1 MLINLHIRNLALFD
15 ELDIDFG
22 KGLNILTGETGAG
35 KSIIIGSIG
44 ICLGGRFSRELLR
57 DPEKDGLVE
66 LTFDVSGMKISA
78 AQDDSKTPEADSKAD
93 ILNEFMNPDDNGIL
107 TISRKLSKDRV
118 VNRINGE
125 TVTVAKIKEAAEALI
140 NLHAQHEQTTLLH
153 EEKHIEILDSS
164 SRELQS
170 LKEEVREAY
179 QDYSANK
186 RELAGMNMDASERA
200 KRVDFLRFEAEEIE
214 GARLIS
220 GEDTELEALYTKMN
234 NAREICEITESV
246 YSSTGYDSSD
256 SAGNQI
262 SRSLQ
267 KLKAIERYDKDAEP
281 LISTLTDIEAIL
293 NEFNQSLSEYIEGST
308 FEEKTYIETENR
320 LNLINTLKSKYGR
333 SIEDI
338 QNSLEEIKTELNSL
352 SDYEAR
358 LEELTEKEKLLQKK
372 LLEKCAAL
380 SEARKTK
387 AVELSEKI
395 TEALKSLN
403 FNDVRFYMDMN
414 RLSECTAE
422 GFDSITFMIS
432 TNVGEEPK
440 PLHMV
445 ASGGELSRIMLAIKS
460 VLADV
465 WDTPTL
471 IFDEVDTG
479 ISGITA
485 QKVAEMMKYLS
496 GTHQIISITHLPQI
510 ASKADNSFLI
520 EKTVTDGRTF
530 TGIRAIDGEDK
541 VMELARL
548 LGGDSITDSVISAAR
563 EMLA

>member
-1 MLINLHIRNLALFD
+1 MLINLHIKNLALID
-15 ELDIDFG
+15 ELDIDLG

-44 ICLGGRFSRELLR
+44 ICLGGKFSRELLR

-66 LTFDVSGMKISA
+66 LTFDVNDMNIVKSDNKDDVPNSSICEFIS
-78 AQDDSKTPEADSKAD
+78 TAD
-93 ILNEFMNPDDNGIL
+93 EGIL

-125 TVTVAKIKEAAEALI
+125 TVTVSRIKEVAEALI

-164 SRELQS
+164 SREIQA
-170 LKEEVREAY
+170 LKQDVREAY
-179 QDYSANK
+179 QAYMANRK
-186 RELAGMNMDASERA
+186 ELAGMNMDASERA
-200 KRVDFLRFEAEEIE
+200 KRVDFLRFEEEEIE
-214 GARLIS
+214 AAKLIS

-234 NAREICEITESV
+234 NAKEICEITESV
-246 YSSTGYDSSD
+246 YSSTGYDSSN

-267 KLKAIERYDKDAEP
+267 KLKSIERYDKDAEP
-281 LISTLTDIEAIL
+281 LITTLTDIEAIL

-308 FEEKTYIETENR
+308 FEEKTYVETEQR

-338 QNSLEEIKTELNSL
+338 KNSLEAIKTELDSL

-358 LEELTEKEKLLQKK
+358 LEELTAKEKELQKALK
-372 LLEKCAAL
+372 ERCAVL
-380 SEARKTK
+380 SEARKVK
-387 AVELSEKI
+387 AAELSAKI

-403 FNDVRFYMDMN
+403 FSDVQFYMDMK
-414 RLSECTAE
+414 RLPECTAE

-445 ASGGELSRIMLAIKS
+445 ASGGELSRIMLATKS

-485 QKVAEMMKYLS
+485 QKVAEMMKELS
-496 GTHQIISITHLPQI
+496 RTHQIISITHLPQI

-520 EKTVTDGRTF
+520 VKTVTDGRTF
-530 TGIRAIDGEDK
+530 TGIRAIEGEDK

-548 LGGDSITDSVISAAR
+548 LGGDSITESVITAAR

>member
-1 MLINLHIRNLALFD
+1 MLINLHIKNLALID
-15 ELDIDFG
+15 ELDIDLG

-44 ICLGGRFSRELLR
+44 ICLGGKFSRELLR

-66 LTFDVSGMKISA
+66 LTFDVNDMNIVKSDNKDDAPNSSICEFIS
-78 AQDDSKTPEADSKAD
+78 TAD
-93 ILNEFMNPDDNGIL
+93 EGIL

-125 TVTVAKIKEAAEALI
+125 TVTVSRIKEVAEALI

-164 SRELQS
+164 SREIQA
-170 LKEEVREAY
+170 LKQDVREAY
-179 QDYSANK
+179 QAYMANRK
-186 RELAGMNMDASERA
+186 ELAGMNMDASERA
-200 KRVDFLRFEAEEIE
+200 KRVDFLRFEEEEIE
-214 GARLIS
+214 AAKLIS

-234 NAREICEITESV
+234 NAKEICEITESV
-246 YSSTGYDSSD
+246 YSSTGYDSSN

-267 KLKAIERYDKDAEP
+267 KLKSIERYDKDAEP
-281 LISTLTDIEAIL
+281 LITTLTDIEAIL

-308 FEEKTYIETENR
+308 FEEKTYVETEQR

-338 QNSLEEIKTELNSL
+338 QNSLEAIKTELDSL

-358 LEELTEKEKLLQKK
+358 LEELTAKEKELQKALK
-372 LLEKCAAL
+372 ERCAVL
-380 SEARKTK
+380 SEARKVK
-387 AVELSEKI
+387 AAELSAKI

-403 FNDVRFYMDMN
+403 FSDVQFYMDMK
-414 RLSECTAE
+414 RLPECTAE

-445 ASGGELSRIMLAIKS
+445 ASGGELSRIMLATKS

-485 QKVAEMMKYLS
+485 QKVAEMMKELS
-496 GTHQIISITHLPQI
+496 RTHQIISITHLPQI

-530 TGIRAIDGEDK
+530 TGIRAIEGEDK

-548 LGGDSITDSVISAAR
+548 LGGDSITESVITAAR

>member
-1 MLINLHIRNLALFD
+1 MLINLHIKNLALID
-15 ELDIDFG
+15 ELDIDLG

-44 ICLGGRFSRELLR
+44 ICLGGKFSRELLR

-66 LTFDVSGMKISA
+66 LTFDVNDMNIVKSDNKDDAPNSSISEFI
-78 AQDDSKTPEADSKAD
+78 STAD
-93 ILNEFMNPDDNGIL
+93 EGIL

-125 TVTVAKIKEAAEALI
+125 TVTVSRIKEVAEALI

-164 SRELQS
+164 SREIQA
-170 LKEEVREAY
+170 LKQDVREAY
-179 QDYSANK
+179 QAYMANRK
-186 RELAGMNMDASERA
+186 ELAGMNMDASERA
-200 KRVDFLRFEAEEIE
+200 KRVDFLRFEEEEIE
-214 GARLIS
+214 AAKLIS

-234 NAREICEITESV
+234 NAKEICEITESV
-246 YSSTGYDSSD
+246 YSSTGYDSSN

-267 KLKAIERYDKDAEP
+267 KLKSIERYDKDAEP
-281 LISTLTDIEAIL
+281 LITTLTDIEAIL
-293 NEFNQSLSEYIEGST
+293 NESNQSLSEYIEGST
-308 FEEKTYIETENR
+308 FEEKTYVETEQR

-338 QNSLEEIKTELNSL
+338 QNSLEAIKTELDSL

-358 LEELTEKEKLLQKK
+358 LEELTAKEKELQKA
-372 LLEKCAAL
+372 LEERCAVL
-380 SEARKTK
+380 SEARKVK
-387 AVELSEKI
+387 AAELSAKI

-403 FNDVRFYMDMN
+403 FSDVQFYMDMK
-414 RLSECTAE
+414 RLPECTAE
-422 GFDSITFMIS
+422 GFDSIIFMIS

-445 ASGGELSRIMLAIKS
+445 ASGGELSRIMLATKS

-485 QKVAEMMKYLS
+485 QKVAEMMKELS
-496 GTHQIISITHLPQI
+496 RTHQIISITHLPQI

-530 TGIRAIDGEDK
+530 TGIRAIEGEDK

-548 LGGDSITDSVISAAR
+548 LGGDSITESVITAAR

>member
-1 MLINLHIRNLALFD
+1 MLINLHIKNLALID
-15 ELDIDFG
+15 ELDIDLG

-44 ICLGGRFSRELLR
+44 ICLGGKFSRELLR

-66 LTFDVSGMKISA
+66 LTFDVNDMNIVKSDNKDDAPNSSISEFI
-78 AQDDSKTPEADSKAD
+78 STAD
-93 ILNEFMNPDDNGIL
+93 EGIL

-125 TVTVAKIKEAAEALI
+125 TVTVSRIKEVAEALI

-164 SRELQS
+164 SREIQA
-170 LKEEVREAY
+170 LKQDVREAY
-179 QDYSANK
+179 QAYMANRK
-186 RELAGMNMDASERA
+186 ELAGMNMDASERA
-200 KRVDFLRFEAEEIE
+200 KRVDFLRFEEEEIE
-214 GARLIS
+214 AAKLIS

-234 NAREICEITESV
+234 NAKEICEITESV
-246 YSSTGYDSSD
+246 YSSTGYDSSN

-267 KLKAIERYDKDAEP
+267 KLKSIERYDKDAEP
-281 LISTLTDIEAIL
+281 LITTLTDIEAIL

-308 FEEKTYIETENR
+308 FEEKTYVETEQR

-338 QNSLEEIKTELNSL
+338 QNSLEAIKTELDSL

-358 LEELTEKEKLLQKK
+358 LEELTAKEKELQKA
-372 LLEKCAAL
+372 LEEMCAVL
-380 SEARKTK
+380 SEARKVK
-387 AVELSEKI
+387 AAELSAKI

-403 FNDVRFYMDMN
+403 FSDVQFYMDMK
-414 RLSECTAE
+414 RLPECTAE

-445 ASGGELSRIMLAIKS
+445 ASGGELSRIMLATKS

-485 QKVAEMMKYLS
+485 QKVAEMMKELS
-496 GTHQIISITHLPQI
+496 RTHQIISITHLPQI

-530 TGIRAIDGEDK
+530 TGIRAIEGKDK

-548 LGGDSITDSVISAAR
+548 LGGDSITESVITAAR

>member
-1 MLINLHIRNLALFD
+1 MLINLHIKNLALID
-15 ELDIDFG
+15 ELDIDLG

-44 ICLGGRFSRELLR
+44 ICLGGKFSRELLR

-66 LTFDVSGMKISA
+66 LTFDVNDMNIVKSDNKDDAPNSSISEFI
-78 AQDDSKTPEADSKAD
+78 STAD
-93 ILNEFMNPDDNGIL
+93 EGIL

-125 TVTVAKIKEAAEALI
+125 TVTVSRIKEVAEALI

-164 SRELQS
+164 SREIQA
-170 LKEEVREAY
+170 LKQDVREAY
-179 QDYSANK
+179 QAYMVNRK
-186 RELAGMNMDASERA
+186 ELAGMNMDASERA
-200 KRVDFLRFEAEEIE
+200 KRVDFLRFEEEEIE
-214 GARLIS
+214 AAKLIS

-234 NAREICEITESV
+234 NAKEICEITESV
-246 YSSTGYDSSD
+246 YSSTGYDSSN

-267 KLKAIERYDKDAEP
+267 KLKSIERYDKDAEP
-281 LISTLTDIEAIL
+281 LITTLTDIEAIL

-308 FEEKTYIETENR
+308 FEEKTYVETEQR

-338 QNSLEEIKTELNSL
+338 QNSLEAIKTELDSL

-358 LEELTEKEKLLQKK
+358 LEELTAKEKELQKA
-372 LLEKCAAL
+372 LEERCAVL
-380 SEARKTK
+380 SEARKVK
-387 AVELSEKI
+387 AAELSAKI

-403 FNDVRFYMDMN
+403 FSDVQFYMDMK
-414 RLSECTAE
+414 RLPECTAE
-422 GFDSITFMIS
+422 GFDSIIFMIS

-445 ASGGELSRIMLAIKS
+445 ASGGELSRIMLATKS

-485 QKVAEMMKYLS
+485 QKVAEMMKELS
-496 GTHQIISITHLPQI
+496 RTHQIISITHLPQI

-530 TGIRAIDGEDK
+530 TGIRAIEGEDK

-548 LGGDSITDSVISAAR
+548 LGGDSITESVITAAR

>member
-1 MLINLHIRNLALFD
+1 MLINLHIKNLALID
-15 ELDIDFG
+15 ELDIDLG

-44 ICLGGRFSRELLR
+44 ICLGGKFSRELLR

-66 LTFDVSGMKISA
+66 LTFDVNDMNIVKSDNKDDAPNSSISEFI
-78 AQDDSKTPEADSKAD
+78 STAD
-93 ILNEFMNPDDNGIL
+93 EGIL

-125 TVTVAKIKEAAEALI
+125 TVTVSRIKEVAEALI

-164 SRELQS
+164 SREIQA
-170 LKEEVREAY
+170 LKQDVREAY
-179 QDYSANK
+179 QAYMANRK
-186 RELAGMNMDASERA
+186 ELAGMNMDASERA
-200 KRVDFLRFEAEEIE
+200 KRVDFLRFEEEEIE
-214 GARLIS
+214 AAKLIS

-234 NAREICEITESV
+234 NAKEICEITESV
-246 YSSTGYDSSD
+246 YSSTGYDSSN

-267 KLKAIERYDKDAEP
+267 KLKSIERYDKDAEP
-281 LISTLTDIEAIL
+281 LITTLTDIEAIL
-293 NEFNQSLSEYIEGST
+293 NESNQSLSEYIEGST
-308 FEEKTYIETENR
+308 FEEKTYVETEQR

-338 QNSLEEIKTELNSL
+338 QNSLEAIKTELDSL

-358 LEELTEKEKLLQKK
+358 LEELTAKEKELQKA
-372 LLEKCAAL
+372 LEERCAVL
-380 SEARKTK
+380 SEARKVK
-387 AVELSEKI
+387 AAELSAKI

-403 FNDVRFYMDMN
+403 FSDVQFYMDMK
-414 RLSECTAE
+414 RLPECTAE
-422 GFDSITFMIS
+422 GFDSIIFMIS

-445 ASGGELSRIMLAIKS
+445 ASGGELSRIMLATKS

-485 QKVAEMMKYLS
+485 QKVAEMMKELS
-496 GTHQIISITHLPQI
+496 RTHQIISITHLPQI

-530 TGIRAIDGEDK
+530 TGIRAIEGEDK

-548 LGGDSITDSVISAAR
+548 LGGDSITGSVITAAR

>member
-1 MLINLHIRNLALFD
+1 MLINLHIKNLALID
-15 ELDIDFG
+15 ELDIDLG

-44 ICLGGRFSRELLR
+44 ICLGGKFSRELLR

-66 LTFDVSGMKISA
+66 LTFDVNDMNIVKSDNKDDAPNSSISEFI
-78 AQDDSKTPEADSKAD
+78 STAD
-93 ILNEFMNPDDNGIL
+93 EGIL

-125 TVTVAKIKEAAEALI
+125 TVTVSRIKEVAEALI

-164 SRELQS
+164 SREIQA
-170 LKEEVREAY
+170 LKQDVREAY
-179 QDYSANK
+179 QAYMANRK
-186 RELAGMNMDASERA
+186 EFAGMNMDASERA
-200 KRVDFLRFEAEEIE
+200 KRVDFLRFEEEEIE
-214 GARLIS
+214 AAKLIS

-234 NAREICEITESV
+234 NAKEICEITESV
-246 YSSTGYDSSD
+246 YSSTGYDSSN

-267 KLKAIERYDKDAEP
+267 KLKSIERYDKDAEP
-281 LISTLTDIEAIL
+281 LITTLTDIEAIL

-308 FEEKTYIETENR
+308 FEEKTYVETEQR

-338 QNSLEEIKTELNSL
+338 QNSLEAIKTELDSL

-358 LEELTEKEKLLQKK
+358 LEELTAKEKELQKA
-372 LLEKCAAL
+372 LEERCAVL
-380 SEARKTK
+380 SEARKVK
-387 AVELSEKI
+387 AAELSAKI

-403 FNDVRFYMDMN
+403 FSDVQFYMDMK
-414 RLSECTAE
+414 RLPECTAE
-422 GFDSITFMIS
+422 GFDSIIFMIS

-445 ASGGELSRIMLAIKS
+445 ASGGELSRIMLATKS

-485 QKVAEMMKYLS
+485 QKVAEMMKELS
-496 GTHQIISITHLPQI
+496 RTHQIISITHLPQI

-530 TGIRAIDGEDK
+530 TGIRAIEGEDK

-548 LGGDSITDSVISAAR
+548 LGGDSITGSVITAAR

>member
-1 MLINLHIRNLALFD
+1 MAN
-15 ELDIDFG
+15 
-22 KGLNILTGETGAG
+22 
-35 KSIIIGSIG
+35 
-44 ICLGGRFSRELLR
+44 
-57 DPEKDGLVE
+57 
-66 LTFDVSGMKISA
+66 
-78 AQDDSKTPEADSKAD
+78 
-93 ILNEFMNPDDNGIL
+93 
-107 TISRKLSKDRV
+107 RK
-118 VNRINGE
+118 
-125 TVTVAKIKEAAEALI
+125 
-140 NLHAQHEQTTLLH
+140 
-153 EEKHIEILDSS
+153 
-164 SRELQS
+164 
-170 LKEEVREAY
+170 
-179 QDYSANK
+179 
-186 RELAGMNMDASERA
+186 ELAGMNMDASERA
-200 KRVDFLRFEAEEIE
+200 KRVDFLRFEEEEIE
-214 GARLIS
+214 AAKLIS

-234 NAREICEITESV
+234 NAKEICEITESV
-246 YSSTGYDSSD
+246 YSSTGYDSSN

-267 KLKAIERYDKDAEP
+267 KLKSIERYDKDAEP
-281 LISTLTDIEAIL
+281 LITTLTDIEAIL

-308 FEEKTYIETENR
+308 FEEKTYVETEQR

-338 QNSLEEIKTELNSL
+338 QNSLEAIKTELDSL

-358 LEELTEKEKLLQKK
+358 LEELTVKEKELQKA
-372 LLEKCAAL
+372 LEEMCAVL
-380 SEARKTK
+380 SEARKVK
-387 AVELSEKI
+387 AAELSAKI

-403 FNDVRFYMDMN
+403 FSDVQFYMDMK
-414 RLSECTAE
+414 RLPECTAE

-445 ASGGELSRIMLAIKS
+445 ASGGELSRIMLATKS

-485 QKVAEMMKYLS
+485 QKVAEMMKELS
-496 GTHQIISITHLPQI
+496 RTHQIISITHLPQI

-530 TGIRAIDGEDK
+530 TGIRAIEGKDK

-548 LGGDSITDSVISAAR
+548 LGGDSITESVITAAR

>member
-1 MLINLHIRNLALFD
+1 MLINLHIKNLALID
-15 ELDIDFG
+15 ELDIDLG

-44 ICLGGRFSRELLR
+44 ICLGGKFSRELLR

-66 LTFDVSGMKISA
+66 LTFDVNDMNIVKSDNKDDVPNSSISEFI
-78 AQDDSKTPEADSKAD
+78 STAD
-93 ILNEFMNPDDNGIL
+93 EGIL

-125 TVTVAKIKEAAEALI
+125 TVTVSRIKEVAEALI

-164 SRELQS
+164 SREIQA
-170 LKEEVREAY
+170 LKQDVREAY
-179 QDYSANK
+179 QAYMANRK
-186 RELAGMNMDASERA
+186 ELAGMNMDASERA
-200 KRVDFLRFEAEEIE
+200 KRVDFLRFEEEEIE
-214 GARLIS
+214 AAKLIS

-234 NAREICEITESV
+234 NAKEICEITESV
-246 YSSTGYDSSD
+246 YSSTGYDSSN

-267 KLKAIERYDKDAEP
+267 KLKSIERYDKDAEP
-281 LISTLTDIEAIL
+281 LITTLTDIEAIL
-293 NEFNQSLSEYIEGST
+293 NEFNQSLSEYIEGSN
-308 FEEKTYIETENR
+308 FEEKTYVETEQR

-338 QNSLEEIKTELNSL
+338 QNSLEAIKTELDSL

-358 LEELTEKEKLLQKK
+358 LEELTAKEKELQKA
-372 LLEKCAAL
+372 LEERCAVL
-380 SEARKTK
+380 SEARKVK
-387 AVELSEKI
+387 AAELSAKI

-403 FNDVRFYMDMN
+403 FSDVQFYMDMK
-414 RLSECTAE
+414 RLPECTAE
-422 GFDSITFMIS
+422 GFDSIIFMIS

-445 ASGGELSRIMLAIKS
+445 ASGGELSRIMLATKS

-485 QKVAEMMKYLS
+485 QKVAEMMKELS
-496 GTHQIISITHLPQI
+496 RTHQIISITHLPQI

-530 TGIRAIDGEDK
+530 TGIRAIEGEDK

-548 LGGDSITDSVISAAR
+548 LGGDSITESVITAAR